1 MEPLC
6 ACGYCLLVEPAM
18 DEAGGG
24 GEGWGVGVGGGV
36 EAFWAESLKKSRG
49 RSWGSGDGGL
59 GTGCRW
65 GEEAMVLQYTVKQPN
80 ANLEYNGLHATGL
93 LQA

>member
-24 GEGWGVGVGGGV
+24 GGGGGGERGV
-36 EAFWAESLKKSRG
+36 EAIWAESLKKSRG

-65 GEEAMVLQYTVKQPN
+65 GEEAMVLQYTVKQRHTFTLP
-80 ANLEYNGLHATGL
+80 YTGL
-93 LQA
+93 KVDG